1 MTLKKV
7 KNTKALIGALTEEL
21 PPVRPLLP
29 PAKRTALW
37 GGIFL
42 AAMLLTAMLIKGFRA
57 DLATVLGSP
66 SFLAE
71 TALLLLSGMLC
82 LYAGFKLSVPD
93 IRYGKLPFAAV
104 WAVILLALAVN
115 IAFFLLAQPQHL
127 SGEFE
132 KFGLLHPCGVN
143 LMLLTALPAAA
154 VFFLVKK
161 SAPVLPL
168 WTGYAV
174 LLAVAAFGAAVMRLV
189 CGADGITHLLVW
201 HFLPAF
207 GLSFLGLL
215 AGLTLLRW

>member
-1 MTLKKV
+1 MIPDKD
-7 KNTKALIGALTEEL
+7 KNTKDLISTLAEDL

-37 GGIFL
+37 SVVFL
-42 AAMLLTAMLIKGFRA
+42 ATMLLAVTVIKGFRH
-57 DLATVLGSP
+57 DLATVLTGT

-71 TALLLLSGMLC
+71 TFVLLLSGVLC

-93 IRYGKLPFAAV
+93 IRYNKIPFTTV
-104 WAVILLALAVN
+104 WFVILLAVGAN
-115 IAFFLLAQPQHL
+115 ITLFLLSEPQHL
-127 SGEFE
+127 YDEIE
-132 KFGLLHPCGVN
+132 KYGIFHHCAVN
-143 LMLLTALPAAA
+143 LILLMA
-154 VFFLVKK
+154 VPILIVFYLVKK

-174 LLAVAAFGAAVMRLV
+174 FLAIASFAAVMMRLV
-189 CGADGITHLLVW
+189 CGADGFAHLLIW

-215 AGLTLLRW
+215 AGITLLRW